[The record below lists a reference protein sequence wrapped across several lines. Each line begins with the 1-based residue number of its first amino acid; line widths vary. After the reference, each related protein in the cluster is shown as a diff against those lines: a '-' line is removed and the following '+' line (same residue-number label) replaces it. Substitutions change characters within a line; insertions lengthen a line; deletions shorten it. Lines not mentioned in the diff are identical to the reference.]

1 MAVAL
6 TGSAFIT
13 EKKEGMLD
21 RSLVAGVTTG
31 EIITAHMITQYVVMV
46 GQTALVFV
54 FMMVVFEVPVRG
66 PLVWSIVITLLQGT
80 CGMAFGKFAFLKLGN
95 LALSTIATK
104 LNQMFFF
111 IGFLISV
118 FCTEE
123 RNAIQLALGSF
134 YPNLL
139 LSGL

>member
-31 EIITAHMITQYVVMV
+31 EVITAHMITQYVVMV
-46 GQTALVFV
+46 GQTALVFI

-66 PLVWSIVITLLQGT
+66 PLGWSIVITLLQGT
-80 CGMAFGKFAFLKLGN
+80 CGMAFGTLK
-95 LALSTIATK
+95 T
-104 LNQMFFF
+104 
-111 IGFLISV
+111 
-118 FCTEE
+118 
-123 RNAIQLALGSF
+123 
-134 YPNLL
+134 
-139 LSGL
+139 